1 MCLAQPRRV
10 WLAYLSPPPRARPSI
25 LFVPFCLLVS
35 SMMVFVTLSSIFF
48 WLELQTSF
56 LMEKKINFCECCL
69 VCRPLNPSKIFNA
82 LRRAR
87 LSLLSVELRK
97 RQVHVLLSFFKF
109 CNAVRIAMTS
119 SALKKAALFQCPS
132 VMSVW
137 CFCPWTAFG
146 IGALPCLVISEVLLT
161 SPSVFA
167 KNCELLFEPQ
177 PPYVWFCA
185 MQ

>member
-1 MCLAQPRRV
+1 
-10 WLAYLSPPPRARPSI
+10 
-25 LFVPFCLLVS
+25 
-35 SMMVFVTLSSIFF
+35 MMVFITLSSIFSG
-48 WLELQTSF
+48 WSF
-56 LMEKKINFCECCL
+56 KQVFSWKKKINFCECCL

-82 LRRAR
+82 LRGAR
-87 LSLLSVELRK
+87 LSLLSVELRE

-177 PPYVWFCA
+177 PPCVWFCA